1 MRIALTQTPDQIA
14 ACHPAM
20 QQLRTQY
27 DLQMFVEQVQQQQP
41 HGYQLAF
48 VEDEGAVS
56 AVAGFRV
63 SLNLAW
69 GKFLYVDD
77 LVTLPSARS
86 KGYGGKLLDWLTGY
100 ARQHGCGELHLDS
113 GVQRFAAHRF
123 YLTNRMEIT
132 SHHFAMKL

>member
-1 MRIALTQTPDQIA
+1 MRIALAQTPDEIA
-14 ACHPAM
+14 ACHPVM
-20 QQLRTQY
+20 KELRTKYPLRTFAQ
-27 DLQMFVEQVQQQQP
+27 QVQEQQTD
-41 HGYQLAF
+41 GYLLAF
-48 VEDEGAVS
+48 VEDEGEIS
-56 AVAGFRV
+56 AAAGFRL
-63 SLNLAW
+63 SQNLAW

-77 LVTLPSARS
+77 LVTLPAARS

-113 GVQRFAAHRF
+113 GVQRLAAHRF